1 MAPFFNTAASLIFG
15 TLSAASDYAR
25 GWGKNIKWV
34 SLKEGQRLAKES
46 NKPAMIVIH
55 KTWCRACKALKPRF
69 AASSEISKLSN
80 DFIMINVEDDEEPK
94 QAEFKPDGGYIPRIL
109 FMDPAGNVLPEQTN
123 PNSSQWKYFYGET
136 QSILESMR
144 RVLKTMPT
152 PVRGGNQRNITR
164 PSPMR
169 YRAN

>member
-1 MAPFFNTAASLIFG
+1 MAPFLNTAASLIFG
-15 TLSAASDYAR
+15 TLSAATDYAR

-34 SLKEGQRLAKES
+34 SLKEGQRLAREQ

-69 AASSEISKLSN
+69 AASNEISKLSS
-80 DFIMINVEDDEEPK
+80 DFVMINVEDDEEPK
-94 QAEFKPDGGYIPRIL
+94 NAEFKPDGGYIPRIL
-109 FMDPAGNVLPEQTN
+109 FMDASGQVLPEQTN
-123 PNSSQWKYFYGET
+123 HNSTQWKYFYGET

-144 RVLKTMPT
+144 RVLKAPSNTT
-152 PVRGGNQRNITR
+152 RQSNQRTVTR

-169 YRAN
+169 IRAN